1 MQEFNEPSFT
11 IYPNPADA
19 SISLNLNHLNSN
31 TLLSF
36 TDVLGHELHNVVLDS
51 KFSNIH
57 YSIDISEWP
66 NGLYFLNLEN
76 NSHQLVK
83 RFVKY

>member
-1 MQEFNEPSFT
+1 MVV
-11 IYPNPADA
+11 PNPAHT
-19 SISLNLNHLNSN
+19 SISLNLNQLNSN

-36 TDVLGHELHNVVLDS
+36 TDVLGQELYKVVLDS
-51 KFSNIH
+51 KFSNVD

-76 NSHQLVK
+76 NSNQIVK